1 MPTPC
6 WQPDGTGGARRRYCH
21 GGRQCESDLKIT
33 EHYTD
38 TAGFTE
44 HVFTLMHLLGFAF
57 SPRIRDIHE
66 KRLVIHQKAERYSG
80 KQSVI
85 STTSLNL
92 KDIEA
97 RWDKILYLA
106 ASIKQG
112 IVTASLIMKMLGK
125 VRISR
130 SFLPKL
136 TR

>member
-1 MPTPC
+1 
-6 WQPDGTGGARRRYCH
+6 
-21 GGRQCESDLKIT
+21 
-33 EHYTD
+33 
-38 TAGFTE
+38 
-44 HVFTLMHLLGFAF
+44 MHLLGFAF

-97 RWDKILYLA
+97 RRDKILYLA

-130 SFLPKL
+130 LFLPKL